1 MHVVMDCFDITEEF
15 LDDDDDD
22 DDDDALSIETYRS
35 FWYN

>member
-1 MHVVMDCFDITEEF
+1 MDCFDITEEF
-15 LDDDDDD
+15 LDD